1 MRLQIDLRGG
11 VPIYQQIVHQVKH
24 LVASGDLSPGQQMPT
39 LRQLAQ
45 QLRVN
50 VNTVAHAYEILDKD
64 GVIST
69 QQGRGTFVAH
79 HADEPYIV
87 SHRRATL
94 QHMIDQVMLEALSL
108 GYSTAEVAEAFESA
122 GVQWNHQQTNRGK
135 K

>member
-1 MRLQIDLRGG
+1 MRLQIDPRRGA
-11 VPIYQQIVHQVKH
+11 PIYQQIVHQVKH

-50 VNTVAHAYEILDKD
+50 VNTVARAYEILDKD

-69 QQGRGTFVAH
+69 QQGRGTFIAH
-79 HADEPYIV
+79 HADEPHIV

-94 QHMIDQVMLEALSL
+94 QHMIDQVVLEALSL
-108 GYSTAEVAEAFESA
+108 GYSTTEVAEAFESA
-122 GVQWNHQQTNRGK
+122 AAEWDHQQTKRRK